1 MQFAYQ
7 LSDSK
12 GKISKGK
19 LEAATLVD
27 ARNRLALQEGT
38 IVSLEPILQDKKHK
52 VLEFNL
58 TIGHIRLLEKV
69 MFAKHLSVMIKA
81 GMSIDGALEVLSENA
96 SQLFSQR
103 MNQVLSDVRK
113 GNALSVSL
121 KKYPRDFDNLF
132 VNMVA
137 VGESGGTLAK
147 NLELLAAQQH
157 KTYDLRNK
165 IRAAS
170 IYPTIV
176 IVLVIVLVA
185 IISVYVL
192 PRLMTFFVGLGTDLP
207 LSTKIL
213 ITTATFMEKY
223 WWAVVGGVALI
234 FVAIQVMLRFYNTKL
249 WLHYIALKLPLFGKI
264 SRNMNLA
271 LFCRTMASLLNS
283 GITIDKALQIVA
295 ETLPS
300 AVYKEQITIVYHN
313 ILKGNSLADS
323 LSNRKYFPSILYR
336 MIRVGERS
344 GNLSEVLEYLA
355 SFYEEDVD
363 NTTKNFS
370 NVLEP
375 ALLVII
381 GLTVAFAAISIIQPI
396 FKLIQATGA

>member
-1 MQFAYQ
+1 MIFAYQ
-7 LSDSK
+7 LSDQK
-12 GKISKGK
+12 GKITKGK
-19 LEAATLVD
+19 FEAATLVD

-38 IVSLEPILQDKKHK
+38 IVSLEPILKDASHK
-52 VLEFNL
+52 ALSINI
-58 TIGHIRLLEKV
+58 TIGHIRLLDKV
-69 MFAKHLSVMIKA
+69 MFAKHLAVMIKA
-81 GMSIDGALEVLSENA
+81 GMSIDGALEVLSDNP
-96 SQLFSQR
+96 SQIFAKR
-103 MNQVLSDVRK
+103 MNEVLVDVRK
-113 GNALSVSL
+113 GNALSMAL

-147 NLELLAAQQH
+147 NLELLSIQQH

-176 IVLVIVLVA
+176 IVLVIVLVT
-185 IISVYVL
+185 IISIYVL
-192 PRLMTFFVGLGTDLP
+192 PKLTTFFVGLGTDLP

-213 ITTATFMEKY
+213 MAVSGFMGHY
-223 WWAVVGGVALI
+223 WWIVIGGVVAF
-234 FVAIQVMLRFYNTKL
+234 FVGIQTMLRFYNTKL

-271 LFCRTMASLLNS
+271 LFSRTMASLLTS

-300 AVYKEQITIVYHN
+300 AVYKEQIIIVYHN

-323 LSNRKYFPSILYR
+323 LSNKKYFPSILHR
-336 MIRVGERS
+336 MIKVGERS

-355 SFYEEDVD
+355 NFYEEDVD
-363 NTTKNFS
+363 NATKNFS

-375 ALLVII
+375 ALLVFI